1 MSSKDYSKGKI
12 YKIEPVNGAEGDIY
26 IGSTC
31 KELLSQRMT
40 AHRSDY
46 KRWKEGV
53 RSKVMSFD
61 LFDKYGIENCVIVLI
76 ELVDA
81 KCKDELYAREQHYIK
96 SLKCVNKIIPLRT
109 KEEYR
114 TENKDVLKIRSH
126 DKYINNN
133 QYYITYRETHK
144 DSKKQYNSLYCQE
157 HKDEISVQKSKYHK
171 ANIDKINL
179 RRKAIYACTCGSE
192 ITKGE
197 KARHEKTIKHQNFL
211 NTTK

>member
-1 MSSKDYSKGKI
+1 MTSKDYSKGKI
-12 YKIEPVNGAEGDIY
+12 YKIEPVNGEEGDIY

-81 KCKDELYAREQHYIK
+81 KCKDELYAREQYYIK
-96 SLKCVNKIIPLRT
+96 SLKCVNKYIPLRT
-109 KEEYR
+109 PKEYR
-114 TENKDVLKIRSH
+114 LENKDNEMLRHH
-126 DKYINNN
+126 DYYINQIDKIKAYN
-133 QYYITYRETHK
+133 EAHK
-144 DSKKQYNSLYCQE
+144 ESKKMYNAVYCQE
-157 HKDEISVQKSKYHK
+157 HKEEISLQKSSYHK
-171 ANIDKINL
+171 ENKDKINL
-179 RRKAIYACTCGSE
+179 RRRAPYVCICSSE
-192 ITKGE
+192 ITKAE

-211 NTTK
+211 KTTK